1 VNTKVRIELV
11 EDPPG
16 LRPPVVRL
24 RCLCWL
30 STPLE
35 DPRGRLALIDTGAP
49 FSIVPLGLWRGA
61 TGLVEPAGADVTPN
75 CRTIR
80 GVSGGS
86 MPCEFG
92 WLYLILADVRGS
104 FSDWLRVPAKLAMTN
119 EVPLVLGVAGFLDT
133 YEVAL
138 NRDGESYV
146 VLPGAG

>member
-1 VNTKVRIELV
+1 
-11 EDPPG
+11 
-16 LRPPVVRL
+16 
-24 RCLCWL
+24 
-30 STPLE
+30 
-35 DPRGRLALIDTGAP
+35 
-49 FSIVPLGLWRGA
+49 
-61 TGLVEPAGADVTPN
+61 
-75 CRTIR
+75 
-80 GVSGGS
+80 